1 MQIRF
6 TLIFT
11 ACVFSAFVFF
21 VSGCGSSE
29 AKYIPSEASAKE
41 SLNAALR
48 AWQAGQ
54 AHGPVKV
61 DAVPVPIDIYDAR
74 WQAGTTLEMYEI
86 LRTEELDKHKAFIV
100 KTKLKDEDEVQEDT
114 YIVIGNDPLMVFRK
128 QDYDKASGVGGGDG
142 D

>member
-41 SLNAALR
+41 SLNAALK

-74 WQAGTTLEMYEI
+74 WQAGKTLEMYEI
-86 LRTEELDKHKAFIV
+86 LRT
-100 KTKLKDEDEVQEDT
+100 
-114 YIVIGNDPLMVFRK
+114 DPR
-128 QDYDKASGVGGGDG
+128 
-142 D
+142 